1 MYKQLFLLFQIFDI
15 TVDLVKLAWNIDV
28 LRTMGHA
35 LVAAYASVCL
45 TEFRNGSVVAYKI
58 CTTGL
63 PVVLRFLALGYVAFI
78 YAFVVVKED
87 GRDVYTVWARHAVFA
102 VVAWNCRICHHQIRR
117 LFEEIKLVLI
127 QRYERGVGLDVVLK
141 VLHVGHA
148 AENTQDTFV
157 GTGKT
162 EGP

>member
-1 MYKQLFLLFQIFDI
+1 MTGLKRVPSEFLDI
-15 TVDLVKLAWNIDV
+15 LADLVDLVRYVDF
-28 LRTMGHA
+28 LRTVYAA

-63 PVVLRFLALGYVAFI
+63 SVVLRFLALGYVAFI
-78 YAFVVVKED
+78 DAFVVVQED
-87 GRDVYTVWARHAVFA
+87 GRDVDAVWARHAVFA
-102 VVAWNCRICHHQIRR
+102 VVAWNCRIFHHKIRC
-117 LFEEIKLVLI
+117 LFKEIKLVLI

-148 AENTQDTFV
+148 AENAQDAFV
-157 GTGKT
+157 GSGKT